1 MKHKDAQTHAPIN
14 TLIRTRWSPRAF
26 QAEAPPLEKLI
37 TMLEA
42 ARWAPSCFNEQP
54 WRFIL
59 GIKDRGD
66 SYRKIFDSLIGFN
79 QEWARQAPV
88 LLLAVAKTHFSANDK
103 PNDHHAYDTGA
114 AMGFLSLQAAE
125 FDIHVHQ
132 MAGFDSDRAQEN
144 FAIPDGFR
152 PMAAAAIGYRGD
164 PQMLNEK
171 QQRTEEAARQ
181 RKDWNETCFEGSWD
195 NPLAR
200 E

>member
-1 MKHKDAQTHAPIN
+1 MKHKEAQTQAPIN

-26 QAEAPPLEKLI
+26 QAEAPPFDNLV

-66 SYRKIFDSLIGFN
+66 SYRKILDSLIGFN
-79 QEWARQAPV
+79 QEWARHAPI
-88 LLLAVAKTHFSANDK
+88 LLLAVAKARFSANDK

-132 MAGFDSDRAQEN
+132 MAGFDSDRAREN
-144 FAIPDGFR
+144 FAIPDGFQ
-152 PMAAAAIGYRGD
+152 PLAAAAVGYRGE

-171 QQRTEEAARQ
+171 QQRAEVEKRE
-181 RKDWNETCFEGSWD
+181 RRDWKETCFEDTWGK
-195 NPLAR
+195 PLER